1 MTRYTRF
8 FAVCLMLA
16 LALAC
21 ARKPSSTADVPRLV
35 PASYSI
41 TVTPFTQPRN
51 AIDLIMGRI
60 PEAQGVADDG
70 VLAGLDVRL
79 RHVLQT
85 QTKRTFAYTQQTPR
99 KLAPTRFK
107 SAEQPRGLGQWLAVG
122 RKDKAQ
128 LLLVPMVLDWHQRE
142 GSSAGVTT
150 PAHARVEFFLLKV
163 SDGTVM
169 NRSVYE
175 VEQTGLVNNL
185 LTVGDFV
192 KRRGQW
198 VTAEDLAE
206 EGMVKAVKELGL

>member
-1 MTRYTRF
+1 MIRYSRLL
-8 FAVCLMLA
+8 AVCLMLL

-21 ARKPSSTADVPRLV
+21 SRKPSSTADVPRLV

-41 TVTPFTQPRN
+41 TVAPFTQPHS
-51 AIDLIMGRI
+51 AVDLIMGRI
-60 PEAQGVADDG
+60 PEAQGVAGDG
-70 VLAGLDVRL
+70 VLAGLDTRL

-85 QTKRTFAYTQQTPR
+85 QTKRSFAFTQKTPR

-107 SAEQPRGLGQWLAVG
+107 GADQPKGLGQWLAVG
-122 RKDKAQ
+122 RKDRAQ

-150 PAHARVEFFLLKV
+150 PAHVRVEFFLLKV
-163 SDGTVM
+163 ADGTVM

-192 KRRGQW
+192 KRHGQW